1 MTGSHIWEQNMGQN
15 KGTFHDL
22 IVWQKAVDLSTQLY
36 RVTNRMP
43 DTERFG
49 LTNQMRRAAVSIASN
64 IAEGNA
70 RQHLKDYIHFLSMS
84 RGSLAELETQLIIAT
99 RLNML
104 PDTTDTME
112 RLREVRRILQG
123 LIDSLRKRERGLR
136 KP

>member
-1 MTGSHIWEQNMGQN
+1 MEQN
-15 KGTFHDL
+15 KGMFHDL

-43 DTERFG
+43 DTEKFG

-70 RQHLKDYIHFLSMS
+70 RQHLKDYIHFLTMP

-112 RLREVRRILQG
+112 RLQEVRRILQG
-123 LIDSLRKRERGLR
+123 LIDSLRKREGNLR